1 MKRSYL
7 FCNKQIKLKYLNSNN
22 VESHHFKDLKA
33 TQKVTTYNVHES
45 QIYEDIKKKHKIKNK
60 TKLYTYIHIFMT

>member
-45 QIYEDIKKKHKIKNK
+45 QIYEDIKKKKK
-60 TKLYTYIHIFMT
+60 T

>member
-33 TQKVTTYNVHES
+33 IQKVTTYNVHES
-45 QIYEDIKKKHKIKNK
+45 QIYEDIKKTIKSK
-60 TKLYTYIHIFMT
+60 TKQKYIHIYTYL

>member
-7 FCNKQIKLKYLNSNN
+7 FCNKQIKLKYLNSNH

-45 QIYEDIKKKHKIKNK
+45 QIYEDIKKTIK
-60 TKLYTYIHIFMT
+60 